1 MKTDKNHIVNDQ
13 IEKKKNNL
21 RKRKKRLIHASLVV
35 YHAWN
40 KKQKKKKKK
49 KQTHEPREAYVPMP
63 TICFIFYMV
72 VQHVLDQKCIVK
84 N

>member
-13 IEKKKNNL
+13 IEKKNNL

-40 KKQKKKKKK
+40 KKQKKKKKN
-49 KQTHEPREAYVPMP
+49 QTHEPREAYVPMP

-72 VQHVLDQKCIVK
+72 VQRVLDQKCIVK